1 MWPPGVVPY
10 RAALAPHSHYWRLA
24 IQMAHDTGSWA
35 GLAERYPAVETTAS
49 AVAAHS
55 ARHRQTIQI
64 GAVRWRRCVSVCM
77 TPEGLHLVMPSPG
90 ALLKVLGLMGKQ
102 PIFIPWTEIVGA
114 EPARLFMLPGYRL
127 LVGSPVVA
135 TVTVYSE
142 LYSAIYPYLPG
153 AQTAS

>member
-1 MWPPGVVPY
+1 
-10 RAALAPHSHYWRLA
+10 
-24 IQMAHDTGSWA
+24 MAHDTGSWA
-35 GLAERYPAVETTAS
+35 RLSERYPAVETTAS
-49 AVAAHS
+49 AVAAPS
-55 ARHRQTIQI
+55 ARHGQTVQI